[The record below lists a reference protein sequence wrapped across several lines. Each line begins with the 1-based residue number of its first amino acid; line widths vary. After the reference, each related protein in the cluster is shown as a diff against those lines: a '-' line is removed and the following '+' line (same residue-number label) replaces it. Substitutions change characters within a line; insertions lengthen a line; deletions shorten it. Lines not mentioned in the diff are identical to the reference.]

1 MGNDEYLDN
10 AMSHLSN
17 YPTRLRASTAH
28 PETIYTRAAGCHAV
42 KSASPLRQ
50 QNVDKRRIM
59 ALEDDG
65 DIYQIFE
72 GEPKRLTGE
81 VTAVYRCSDGSSL
94 CVPTGRVF
102 VRLEEGLRVE
112 DFAEA
117 FRKLGF
123 VIAQSL
129 PYAPHA
135 AWLERED
142 GDIAAALRSVSALEQ
157 LPQVRNVEPQL
168 LSARV
173 WR

>member
-1 MGNDEYLDN
+1 M
-10 AMSHLSN
+10 
-17 YPTRLRASTAH
+17 RLRASTAH
-28 PETIYTRAAGCHAV
+28 PEMIYTRAPGCHAV
-42 KSASPLRQ
+42 KSASPPRR
-50 QNVDKRRIM
+50 NNTEKRRIT

-72 GEPKRLTGE
+72 GEPKTPTGE
-81 VTAVYRCSDGSSL
+81 VTAVYRCEDGNAL
-94 CVPTGRVF
+94 CVPTGRIF
-102 VRLEEGLRVE
+102 VRLEEGLRAE

-135 AWLERED
+135 AWLERQD
-142 GDIAAALRSVSALEQ
+142 GDVAAALRNVSALEQ